1 MCGSISSTLA
11 GRRSSGGGLVSYRSK
26 IPVVFLDAL
35 KRLNLQVYIFA
46 LVASGKV
53 LQRAIA
59 NPLRGSTGNESLSI
73 SQSLTCVATVDFQDG
88 IASRDP
94 GAHRGSNGC
103 DHQLS
108 FNPIPRERQGST
120 LRRFNNVAMPIMQS
134 CDQAA
139 ERIGERDVIL
149 VRRRAFE
156 SPSGYSLIRVARQQS
171 PSPLHRQ
178 PQNNTHSSSDRAKGD
193 ISTLPARGHFYFALT
208 NRAAS
213 RR

>member
-108 FNPIPRERQGST
+108 FIQSQESGRAARCEDLTT
-120 LRRFNNVAMPIMQS
+120 LPCPS
-134 CDQAA
+134 CRAA
-139 ERIGERDVIL
+139 T
-149 VRRRAFE
+149 RRR
-156 SPSGYSLIRVARQQS
+156 S
-171 PSPLHRQ
+171 
-178 PQNNTHSSSDRAKGD
+178 
-193 ISTLPARGHFYFALT
+193 
-208 NRAAS
+208 
-213 RR
+213 